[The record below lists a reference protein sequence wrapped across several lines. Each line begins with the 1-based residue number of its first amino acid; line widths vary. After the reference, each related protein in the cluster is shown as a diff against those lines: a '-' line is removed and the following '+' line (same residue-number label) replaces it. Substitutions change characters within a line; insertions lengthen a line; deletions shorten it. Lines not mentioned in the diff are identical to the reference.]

1 MAAFAL
7 PGVARAAG
15 TCGLPSSK
23 PMWIDHG
30 VPAVAD
36 VMARPGVT
44 LAVSSGDF
52 PAQMRAKGARTIYW
66 DMYLNSKRVGTPVAP
81 ADPAIVAERANKL
94 FDYAVQQTA
103 CKTPYMILNELFG
116 ASLETPWSVST
127 SQYRANVLAFVR
139 ALAARGARPFLL
151 VSQQPYTASEDAAE
165 WWRETAKYADIVPE
179 VYFSA
184 RYISARGPIV
194 GSRLMRLAMRRSIG
208 AFTGIGIPVSKL
220 GIVLGFQTKKG
231 GRDGLQPSEAWFR
244 VVKWQ
249 VLAAKQVAAEMA
261 IPTIVSWGWAAYR
274 ADAVDP
280 DKPRA
285 ACVYLWTRDARL
297 CDGPRAAGPK
307 FNTSRTEGQLRIPS
321 GRVCAVGTRGISAGQ
336 VGLLTRA
343 TGDRTVA
350 FTVLLARLA
359 ESPYA
364 KVTAAQV
371 RMAER
376 AVVRVRFGGSL
387 AAYRGALARANA
399 SLAIARAG
407 LADELRRARLE
418 TQMRGRRPSAREVT
432 TFYSSYPE
440 LLVRSVR
447 VRPAASW
454 LGGRTSGL
462 ALRSLAPER
471 VFTLPT
477 RHRLSVF
484 GPDRSYT
491 VTALDEP
498 RLLGA
503 VPLARA
509 RPAIAAALSSFAR
522 RASFDSWTMERQR
535 GALNQALCRRDEVPA
550 AGTVRLTAYLPFLSL
565 SG

>member
-1 MAAFAL
+1 
-7 PGVARAAG
+7 
-15 TCGLPSSK
+15 
-23 PMWIDHG
+23 
-30 VPAVAD
+30 
-36 VMARPGVT
+36 
-44 LAVSSGDF
+44 
-52 PAQMRAKGARTIYW
+52 
-66 DMYLNSKRVGTPVAP
+66 
-81 ADPAIVAERANKL
+81 
-94 FDYAVQQTA
+94 
-103 CKTPYMILNELFG
+103 
-116 ASLETPWSVST
+116 
-127 SQYRANVLAFVR
+127 
-139 ALAARGARPFLL
+139 
-151 VSQQPYTASEDAAE
+151 
-165 WWRETAKYADIVPE
+165 
-179 VYFSA
+179 
-184 RYISARGPIV
+184 
-194 GSRLMRLAMRRSIG
+194 
-208 AFTGIGIPVSKL
+208 
-220 GIVLGFQTKKG
+220 
-231 GRDGLQPSEAWFR
+231 
-244 VVKWQ
+244 
-249 VLAAKQVAAEMA
+249 
-261 IPTIVSWGWAAYR
+261 
-274 ADAVDP
+274 
-280 DKPRA
+280 
-285 ACVYLWTRDARL
+285 
-297 CDGPRAAGPK
+297 
-307 FNTSRTEGQLRIPS
+307 
-321 GRVCAVGTRGISAGQ
+321 
-336 VGLLTRA
+336 
-343 TGDRTVA
+343 
-350 FTVLLARLA
+350 
-359 ESPYA
+359 
-364 KVTAAQV
+364 
-371 RMAER
+371 
-376 AVVRVRFGGSL
+376 VRFGGSL